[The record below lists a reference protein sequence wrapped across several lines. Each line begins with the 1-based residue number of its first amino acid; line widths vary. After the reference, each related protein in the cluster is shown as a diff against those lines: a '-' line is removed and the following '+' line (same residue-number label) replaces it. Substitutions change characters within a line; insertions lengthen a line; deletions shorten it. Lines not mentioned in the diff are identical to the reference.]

1 MTPDKIQVLIVDDE
15 PLARTNLRHALAAFP
30 QCHVVAE
37 CAGVAEARAYLGAAG
52 SGANSD
58 TGRALEASDA
68 AVAVVFLDIRMPSE
82 SGLVL
87 ARELVARAEPPII
100 VFVTAHGDFAI
111 EAFEI
116 HALDYLLKPV
126 EDARLAQAVARIEEM
141 LQLRQRAAYATAVR
155 DYLTEAG
162 DSASSQPPQYLA
174 RLSVRSVGQIESIA
188 VDDVRWF
195 GASGNYVELH
205 LGKRVVLHRVSIG
218 ALERRLDPGIFLRV
232 HRSTIVRRSDM
243 GVLRVTGDGTYLLQ
257 LRSGGQVSVS
267 ERYVDA
273 VRAVMGE

>member
-1 MTPDKIQVLIVDDE
+1 MNRDVIQVLIVDDE
-15 PLARTNLRHALAAFP
+15 PLARTNLRHALAAHP
-30 QCHVVAE
+30 QVRVVAE
-37 CAGVAEARAYLGAAG
+37 CPGVAEARAALNASPSDATPGA
-52 SGANSD
+52 
-58 TGRALEASDA
+58 GRAVEATDA
-68 AVAVVFLDIRMPSE
+68 SVDVVFLDIRMPGE

-87 ARELVARAEPPII
+87 ARELVSRAEPPII

-126 EDARLAQAVARIEEM
+126 EDTRLTQAVARIEEM
-141 LQLRQRAAYATAVR
+141 LRLRQRAAYAIAVR
-155 DYLTEAG
+155 DYLT
-162 DSASSQPPQYLA
+162 DASEPGGGQPTPYLT
-174 RLSVRSVGQIESIA
+174 RLSVRSVGRIESIA

-205 LGKRVVLHRVSIG
+205 LAKRVVLHRLTIG
-218 ALERRLDPGIFLRV
+218 ALERRLDPAVFLRV
-232 HRSTIVRRSDM
+232 HRSAIVRRADV

-257 LRSGGQVSVS
+257 LRSGPQVPVS

-273 VRAVMGE
+273 VRATMGE

>member
-1 MTPDKIQVLIVDDE
+1 MNRDVIQVLIVDDE
-15 PLARTNLRHALAAFP
+15 PLARTNLRHALAVHP
-30 QCHVVAE
+30 QLRVVAE
-37 CAGVAEARAYLGAAG
+37 CAGVSEARAFLHPTPRHATPGTDRSAEPP
-52 SGANSD
+52 
-58 TGRALEASDA
+58 EAPVD
-68 AVAVVFLDIRMPSE
+68 VVFLDIRMPSE

-126 EDARLAQAVARIEEM
+126 EDARLAQAVARIAEM
-141 LQLRQRAAYATAVR
+141 LHLRQRAAYATAVR
-155 DYLTEAG
+155 DYLTDASEPPAG
-162 DSASSQPPQYLA
+162 HPTPYLS
-174 RLSVRSVGQIESIA
+174 RLSVRSVGRIESIA

-205 LGKRVVLHRVSIG
+205 LAKRVVLHRLTIG
-218 ALERRLDPGIFLRV
+218 ALERRLDPAVFLRV
-232 HRSTIVRRSDM
+232 HRSAIVRRADV
-243 GVLRVTGDGTYLLQ
+243 GVLRVTGDGTYVLQ
-257 LRSGGQVSVS
+257 LRSGAQVPVS

-273 VRAVMGE
+273 VRATMGE

>member
-1 MTPDKIQVLIVDDE
+1 MSPEVIPVLIVDDE

-30 QCHVVAE
+30 RFRVVAE
-37 CAGVAEARAYLGAAG
+37 CASVPEARTTLAERREGPASG
-52 SGANSD
+52 SERS
-58 TGRALEASDA
+58 LEGNDA
-68 AVAVVFLDIRMPSE
+68 VDVVFLDIRMPTE

-87 ARELVARAEPPII
+87 ARELITRPEPPII

-111 EAFEI
+111 EAFET

-126 EDARLAQAVARIEEM
+126 DDTRLTMAVARIEEM

-155 DYLTEAG
+155 DYLTDAG
-162 DSASSQPPQYLA
+162 AHSPGQSPPYLT
-174 RLSVRSVGQIESIA
+174 RLSVRSVGRIDSIA

-205 LGKRVVLHRVSIG
+205 LAKRVVLHRLTIG
-218 ALERRLDPGIFLRV
+218 ALERRLDPRVFLRV
-232 HRSTIVRRSDM
+232 HRSAIVRRSDV

-257 LRSGGQVSVS
+257 LRSGPQVPVS

-273 VRAVMGE
+273 VRATMGE